1 MLELGGKKS
10 SSIRWVREASGG
22 DLPPAGEF
30 GLLGA
35 GETCRE
41 AEGALGVC
49 RVFSTA
55 GAATLASL
63 TEVDRKSVV

>member
-1 MLELGGKKS
+1 VLELGGKKS

-22 DLPPAGEF
+22 DLSPSGEF

-41 AEGALGVC
+41 TEEVLGVC

-63 TEVDRKSVV
+63 TEVQGKK

>member
-35 GETCRE
+35 GEVCRE
-41 AEGALGVC
+41 TEEALGVC

-63 TEVDRKSVV
+63 IEMQGKK

>member
-1 MLELGGKKS
+1 
-10 SSIRWVREASGG
+10 
-22 DLPPAGEF
+22 LPPAGEL
-30 GLLGA
+30 GLLDA

-41 AEGALGVC
+41 TEEVLGVC

-63 TEVDRKSVV
+63 AEVQGKK